1 MPTLLTD
8 NATAV
13 AARLNH
19 VTACRILLGWRKV
32 FGVGSVFLGFGEF
45 DTC

>member
-8 NATAV
+8 NAAAV

-19 VTACRILLGWRKV
+19 VIACRVLLGWGKV
-32 FGVGSVFLGFGEF
+32 VGVGSVFLGFRAFG
-45 DTC
+45 TC